1 MPSFEEHRRKA
12 ESNIGFVSHL
22 YENRLYND
30 WAVTGCFYAAV
41 HIAEAALF
49 KEERVSYRTGRD
61 RKSQVVITP
70 GNGQKKIEHSSD
82 ISGVIPNDP
91 FSAFPARDAETAD
104 RIERVL
110 RGQIRGLLQEPGRN
124 VAFVQIPVLRRE
136 QEHGRVGCRKP
147 GRNNRRFEQP
157 RRDGVSRDK
166 AGGKMKPMRIFPLS
180 ASVRRKNGYIKNT
193 PGLTRYCRSCTGS
206 SRGSGS
212 QGFCSIFCLK
222 NGAFK
227 GSPETKYD

>member
-82 ISGVIPNDP
+82 ISGVIPKPTP
-91 FSAFPARDAETAD
+91 FPHSPHAMRKLLIESNGFFGDKYAACYRNLEEMSHSSRYQCYDVNRNMVEWAVENLGVIIAVSNSREGTAFPA
-104 RIERVL
+104 I
-110 RGQIRGLLQEPGRN
+110 
-124 VAFVQIPVLRRE
+124 
-136 QEHGRVGCRKP
+136 KP
-147 GRNNRRFEQP
+147 E
-157 RRDGVSRDK
+157 
-166 AGGKMKPMRIFPLS
+166 GK
-180 ASVRRKNGYIKNT
+180 
-193 PGLTRYCRSCTGS
+193 
-206 SRGSGS
+206 
-212 QGFCSIFCLK
+212 
-222 NGAFK
+222 
-227 GSPETKYD
+227 